1 MTTTRYVLIDDDDIV
16 NCIHQEIIAICDS
29 NADVRVFS
37 SSKEGLAFLVGLIE
51 SNQPL
56 PDFIFL
62 DIRMP
67 ELDGFAV
74 LDALSQY
81 PAEHFAQTYL
91 YMLTSSL
98 DDRDRAKA
106 VQSALV
112 RGFRSK
118 TLSVE
123 MLEEMRK
130 DAALTS

>member
-1 MTTTRYVLIDDDDIV
+1 MISDP
-16 NCIHQEIIAICDS
+16 A
-29 NADVRVFS
+29 ADVQIFS
-37 SSKEGLAFLVGLIE
+37 SSKEGLQYLVGLIE
-51 SNQPL
+51 SNEPL
-56 PDFIFL
+56 PDFLFL

-67 ELDGFAV
+67 EMDGFAV

-81 PAEHFAQTYL
+81 PDSHFAHTHL

-106 VQSALV
+106 VQSSLV

-123 MLEEMRK
+123 MLEEMRAEAQK
-130 DAALTS
+130 A